1 MILYQ
6 KGNFSRRERRM
17 RVELRLS
24 GVEWK
29 TMTAMQARDDSG
41 RKNRG
46 TMRLSKKKDKVGL
59 KID

>member
-1 MILYQ
+1 
-6 KGNFSRRERRM
+6 M

>member
-1 MILYQ
+1 MILFQ
-6 KGNFSRRERRM
+6 KGNFRERRM

-29 TMTAMQARDDSG
+29 TTTAMQARDDSG

-46 TMRLSKKKDKVGL
+46 TMRLSKKKDKVEL